1 MSYSDGQLLQARVKV
16 PEHVV
21 RRAFADE
28 TVVLN
33 LQSGQYHGLNAT
45 AAAMVDA
52 LEGGEPPVAVA
63 ARISAAAGQ
72 PAERVQADLVA
83 LLRCLAE
90 RGLVELD
97 GDDPA

>member
-1 MSYSDGQLLQARVKV
+1 MSYSDEQLLQARVKV

-21 RRAFADE
+21 RRAFANE

-33 LQSGQYHGLNAT
+33 LHSGQYHGLNAT
-45 AAAMVDA
+45 AAAMIDA
-52 LEGGEPPVAVA
+52 LEGGEHPVAIA
-63 ARISAAAGQ
+63 ARIAAAAGQ
-72 PAERVQADLVA
+72 PAERVETDLVTLVRA
-83 LLRCLAE
+83 LAE